1 MHCLSLWGYQS
12 YMWYTGICADKN
24 SYIQNKNKLNP
35 TSRQDSELSLL
46 GSRNAGEPGK
56 CSTQGVERLR
66 EGMLFKNMPGYFSGQ
81 GLEGKNL
88 KVNAR
93 KTTPV
98 AAAAVAA
105 INQQTNGDAGTSS
118 QRDSTQL
125 KKQLSEEM
133 VDRAPVCT
141 GCGCSPE
148 MNSDGF
154 TRNTLIKNGLTMV
167 KELA

>member
-1 MHCLSLWGYQS
+1 MQG
-12 YMWYTGICADKN
+12 N
-24 SYIQNKNKLNP
+24 
-35 TSRQDSELSLL
+35 L
-46 GSRNAGEPGK
+46 GNAVPKEWRGSGRG
-56 CSTQGVERLR
+56 CYS
-66 EGMLFKNMPGYFSGQ
+66 KNMPGYFSGQ

-105 INQQTNGDAGTSS
+105 INQQTNGGAGTSS

-125 KKQLSEEM
+125 KKQPSKEM